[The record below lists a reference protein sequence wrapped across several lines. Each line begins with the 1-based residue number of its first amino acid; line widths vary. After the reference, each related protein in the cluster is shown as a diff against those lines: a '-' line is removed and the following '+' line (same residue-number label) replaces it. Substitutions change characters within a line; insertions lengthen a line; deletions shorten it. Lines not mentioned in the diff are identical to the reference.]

1 VEWCQYELLYL
12 DGYEASIRQIE
23 LSNVFITVLNPCQLT
38 VPAKSLD
45 RRALLIDNRVME
57 LTDTTPVHLIH
68 VDPEINM
75 ARFYGIELQP
85 TLFGEVSVLRTWG
98 RIGTNGQAMMVTYDD
113 EALASEALHNLE
125 KQKLRRGY
133 VPVGE

>member
-1 VEWCQYELLYL
+1 MSF
-12 DGYEASIRQIE
+12 SIQDQ
-23 LSNVFITVLNPCQLT
+23 NPFT
-38 VPAKSLD
+38 GIDFAKSLD
-45 RRALLIDNRVME
+45 RRAEFADSRVME

-68 VDPEINM
+68 VDPDVNM

-98 RIGTNGQAMMVTYDD
+98 RIGTNGQAMLVTYED
-113 EALASEALHNLE
+113 EARAAEALHNLE
-125 KQKLRRGY
+125 NQKRRRGY

>member
-1 VEWCQYELLYL
+1 
-12 DGYEASIRQIE
+12 
-23 LSNVFITVLNPCQLT
+23 
-38 VPAKSLD
+38 
-45 RRALLIDNRVME
+45 ME

-85 TLFGEVSVLRTWG
+85 TLFGDVSVLRTWG

-113 EALASEALHNLE
+113 EAQASEALHNLE

>member
-1 VEWCQYELLYL
+1 MNRSQRI
-12 DGYEASIRQIE
+12 DIAM
-23 LSNVFITVLNPCQLT
+23 
-38 VPAKSLD
+38 SLD
-45 RRALLIDNRVME
+45 SWAVPSNTGIME

-68 VDPEINM
+68 VDPDVNM

-113 EALASEALHNLE
+113 EAQAADALRKLE
-125 KQKLRRGY
+125 RQKCRRGY
-133 VPVGE
+133 VPVGA

>member
-1 VEWCQYELLYL
+1 MSF
-12 DGYEASIRQIE
+12 SIQDR
-23 LSNVFITVLNPCQLT
+23 NPFLRT
-38 VPAKSLD
+38 DLAKSLD
-45 RRALLIDNRVME
+45 RKTELTDNRVME
-57 LTDTTPVHLIH
+57 LSATTPVHLIH
-68 VDPEINM
+68 MAPDVNM

-113 EALASEALHNLE
+113 EALSSEALQKLE
-125 KQKLRRGY
+125 KQKRRRGY